1 MRKTYLMRLIFNI
14 LSLIVIIGAITLF
27 YQGGEFSL
35 AVQVMVAIA
44 IALAIVS
51 GYFRLKY

>member
-1 MRKTYLMRLIFNI
+1 MRLVFNI
-14 LSLIVIIGAITLF
+14 LALVFIIGAIALF

-35 AVQVMVAIA
+35 LVQVMVAIA